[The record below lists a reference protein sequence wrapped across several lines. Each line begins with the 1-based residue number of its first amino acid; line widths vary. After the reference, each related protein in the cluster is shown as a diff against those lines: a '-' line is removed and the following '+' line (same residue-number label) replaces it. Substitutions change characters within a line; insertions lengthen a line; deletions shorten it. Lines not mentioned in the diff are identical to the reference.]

1 MFHYNYMYLVVYK
14 TQIKLIIRINKNKTC
29 TLVTAIYV
37 QLNYTEKVFVLRVNI
52 LLTIW
57 NNYFEA
63 PYFCSKT
70 EKKNRFKLLAMHFE
84 KGLHLQ
90 GHEAQVAHP
99 T

>member
-1 MFHYNYMYLVVYK
+1 M
-14 TQIKLIIRINKNKTC
+14 
-29 TLVTAIYV
+29 
-37 QLNYTEKVFVLRVNI
+37 FVLRVNI

-63 PYFCSKT
+63 PYFVVKL
-70 EKKNRFKLLAMHFE
+70 EKNRFKLLAMHFE

-99 T
+99 P